1 MWLHAGEGCGS
12 VRVARAGQGRAGG
25 VCPCLEMRD
34 LRGVG
39 EAVQEDGGRAHE

>member
-1 MWLHAGEGCGS
+1 MWLHAGEGRGS

-25 VCPCLEMRD
+25 VCPVQRCGD
-34 LRGVG
+34 LRAVG